1 MLPFVDRDAGCALP
15 GASCIAHC
23 FYNYAGI
30 TRPVRVGGCNC
41 KGLFT
46 RERTPKLPVTPE
58 IAWVLVVQSE
68 RAS

>member
-15 GASCIAHC
+15 GTSCIAHC

-46 RERTPKLPVTPE
+46 RERTPKL
-58 IAWVLVVQSE
+58 AAHYFKE
-68 RAS
+68 RWADKGPNDPM